1 MLIYDGPLPNRV
13 SKFCAYVALFFE
25 VRRFEA
31 GSAGGANWAPGGA
44 EGGIISGQCNWGVW
58 GASPSG
64 VRGRAPRSE
73 K

>member
-1 MLIYDGPLPNRV
+1 MCLVRKRDARGIPHPT
-13 SKFCAYVALFFE
+13 YVALFFE

-64 VRGRAPRSE
+64 VRGRALRSE